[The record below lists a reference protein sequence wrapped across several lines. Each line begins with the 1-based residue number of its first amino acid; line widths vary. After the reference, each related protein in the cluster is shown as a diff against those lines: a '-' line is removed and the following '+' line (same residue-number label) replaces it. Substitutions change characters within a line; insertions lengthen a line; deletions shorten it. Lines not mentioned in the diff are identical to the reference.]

1 MPMIWRIQAAAGLL
15 AGIILL
21 VGSPAAWSSVSR
33 SLIGV
38 GYYVDFDPNSWT
50 AVRTEGQRLNWVIT
64 TNYALADSTGR
75 LAGSHDGGIVA
86 LARSRGSRV
95 HFRVANLDGDTYNA
109 DLAHAV
115 LSSPAAALR
124 AIASILQVMR
134 DYAYDG
140 VVLDLQNLLP
150 PDRKALTDFVSDL
163 AAQLHGRGRPLSVV
177 VPARVAPASQPDAD
191 AYDLKAL
198 GRAADWLILRAY
210 DDQRAAGPIGPLA
223 PLPWVEMGIKYTVA
237 RVQASKVLLG
247 ISLLGYD
254 WPQQGTG
261 ESISM
266 REALGRARRGG
277 AEIMWDDVA
286 QTPYFTLF
294 GRTVYFE
301 NARSVERKLSLAARY
316 RLAGTAFW
324 RLGCETPDLWTTA
337 SAYLR
342 PQERAVS
349 STR

>member
-1 MPMIWRIQAAAGLL
+1 MAPIWRIRAAAGLL
-15 AGIILL
+15 SGIILL
-21 VGSPAAWSSVSR
+21 VSLPAAWANASR

-64 TNYALADSTGR
+64 TNYVFADTSGR
-75 LAGSHDGGIVA
+75 LAGSHDIGIVA

-95 HFRVANLDGDTYNA
+95 HFQVSNLTGETYDA

-115 LSSPAAALR
+115 LTSPAAAIR
-124 AIASILQVMR
+124 GIASILQVLR
-134 DYAYDG
+134 DHAYDG
-140 VVLDLQNLLP
+140 VVLDLQNVRP
-150 PDRKALTDFVSDL
+150 SDRKALSDFVSDL
-163 AAQLHGRGRPLSVV
+163 AAQLHGRARPLSVV
-177 VPARVAPASQPDAD
+177 VPAKAGPASRTDTD

-198 GRAADWLILRAY
+198 GRTADWLILRAY
-210 DDQRAAGPIGPLA
+210 DNQRAAGPVGPLA
-223 PLPWVEMGIKYTVA
+223 PLPWVEAAIRNTIA

-277 AEIMWDDVA
+277 AEIMWDELA

-301 NARSVERKLSLAARY
+301 DARSVERKLSLAVRY
-316 RLAGTAFW
+316 RLGGTAFW

>member
-1 MPMIWRIQAAAGLL
+1 MALIWRTRAAAGLL
-15 AGIILL
+15 AGISLF
-21 VGSPAAWSSVSR
+21 VCAPAAWASASR

-64 TNYALADSTGR
+64 TNYVFADPTGR
-75 LAGSHDGGIVA
+75 LAGSHDAGIVS

-95 HFRVANLDGDTYNA
+95 I
-109 DLAHAV
+109 
-115 LSSPAAALR
+115 SPAASIR
-124 AIASILQVMR
+124 AIASVLQVMR

-140 VVLDLQNLLP
+140 VVLDLQNVLP
-150 PDRKALTDFVSDL
+150 SDRKALADFVSDL

-177 VPARVAPASQPDAD
+177 VPAKAAPASRTDAD

-210 DDQRAAGPIGPLA
+210 DDQRAVGPVGPLA
-223 PLPWVEMGIKYTVA
+223 PLPWVEAAIKNIVA
-237 RVQASKVLLG
+237 RVPASKVLLA

-254 WPQQGTG
+254 WPQQGVG

-277 AEIMWDDVA
+277 AEIMWDELA

-316 RLAGTAFW
+316 RLGGTAFW
-324 RLGCETPDLWTTA
+324 RLGCETPDLWTMA

>member
-1 MPMIWRIQAAAGLL
+1 MALIWRTRAAAGLL
-15 AGIILL
+15 AGISLF
-21 VGSPAAWSSVSR
+21 VCAPAAWASASR

-64 TNYALADSTGR
+64 TNYVFADPTGR
-75 LAGSHDGGIVA
+75 LAGSHDAGIVS

-95 HFRVANLDGDTYNA
+95 HFQVANLSGDAYDA
-109 DLAHAV
+109 GLAHAI
-115 LSSPAAALR
+115 LTSPAASIR
-124 AIASILQVMR
+124 AIASILQVLR

-140 VVLDLQNLLP
+140 VVLDLQNVLP
-150 PDRKALTDFVSDL
+150 SDRKAFADFVSDL
-163 AAQLHGRGRPLSVV
+163 AAQLHGRGRPLSLV
-177 VPARVAPASQPDAD
+177 VPAKAAPASRPDAD

-210 DDQRAAGPIGPLA
+210 DDQRAAGPVGPLA
-223 PLPWVEMGIKYTVA
+223 PLPWVEAAIKNMIA
-237 RVQASKVLLG
+237 RVPASKVLLG

-261 ESISM
+261 ENISM

-277 AEIMWDDVA
+277 AEIMWDELA

-301 NARSVERKLSLAARY
+301 DARSVERKLSLAARY
-316 RLAGTAFW
+316 RLGGTAFW
-324 RLGCETPDLWTTA
+324 RLGCETPDLWTMA

>member
-1 MPMIWRIQAAAGLL
+1 VVRVWRIRSAAGLL
-15 AGIILL
+15 VATVLL
-21 VGSPAAWSSVSR
+21 VATPAALSNTTR

-64 TNYALADSTGR
+64 TNYVLSDSTGR
-75 LAGSHDGGIVA
+75 LAGSHDGRIVS

-95 HFRVANLDGDTYNA
+95 HFQVANLVGETYSR

-115 LSSPAAALR
+115 LTSPAAAIR

-140 VVLDLQNLLP
+140 VVLDLQNLAP
-150 PDRKALTDFVSDL
+150 ADRKAFTEFVGDL
-163 AAQLHGRGRPLSVV
+163 AAQLHGRGRPLSIV
-177 VPARVAPASQPDAD
+177 VPARAAPASRTDVD
-191 AYDLKAL
+191 AYDLTAL
-198 GRAADWLILRAY
+198 GRAADWLIVRAY
-210 DDQRAAGPIGPLA
+210 DDQRAAGPVGPLA
-223 PLPWVEMGIKYTVA
+223 PLPWVEAAIKYTVA
-237 RVQASKVLLG
+237 RVPVSKVLLG

-261 ESISM
+261 ESVSM

-277 AEIMWDDVA
+277 AEIMWDDLA

-316 RLAGTAFW
+316 RLAGAAFW
-324 RLGCETPDLWTTA
+324 RLGCETPDLWSTA

-342 PQERAVS
+342 PQERTVS

>member
-1 MPMIWRIQAAAGLL
+1 VALIWRTRAAAGLL
-15 AGIILL
+15 AGISLF
-21 VGSPAAWSSVSR
+21 VCAPAAWASASR

-64 TNYALADSTGR
+64 TNYVFADPTGR
-75 LAGSHDGGIVA
+75 LAGSHDAGIVS

-95 HFRVANLDGDTYNA
+95 SFQVSNLSGDVYDT
-109 DLAHAV
+109 DLAHAI
-115 LSSPAAALR
+115 LISPAASIR
-124 AIASILQVMR
+124 AIASVLQVMR

-140 VVLDLQNLLP
+140 VVLDLQNVLP
-150 PDRKALTDFVSDL
+150 SDRKALADFVSDL

-177 VPARVAPASQPDAD
+177 VPAKAAPASRTDAD

-210 DDQRAAGPIGPLA
+210 DDQRAVGPVGPLA
-223 PLPWVEMGIKYTVA
+223 PLPWVEAAIKNIVA
-237 RVQASKVLLG
+237 RVPASKVLLA

-254 WPQQGTG
+254 WPQQGVG

-277 AEIMWDDVA
+277 AEIMWDELA

-316 RLAGTAFW
+316 RLGGTAFW
-324 RLGCETPDLWTTA
+324 RLGCETPDLWTMA